1 MSNEFK
7 DLTSAKSWHLLVKAG
22 RQAAEAEGYELDRQ
36 PGRGRSNIWKAK
48 RDGKEQLACIR
59 TTRDRW
65 IAFPPMKGGWKTLD
79 KVDLVIVAAVDDADD
94 PRHAEVFIFEADEV
108 RERFND
114 SYKARIEDGQS
125 IRDDFG
131 MWVCLDRYDRDVPAS
146 VGSGLAEE
154 HEPIAVYSLSEL
166 TVSGEA
172 QDREPSEVDEDR
184 RIKEPQTI
192 AEVLAG
198 ASADIAKIAGVDPSS
213 VKLDLK
219 IES

>member
-1 MSNEFK
+1 MLRYEPRG
-7 DLTSAKSWHLLVKAG
+7 LHCALPG
-22 RQAAEAEGYELDRQ
+22 RQWL
-36 PGRGRSNIWKAK
+36 
-48 RDGKEQLACIR
+48 
-59 TTRDRW
+59 
-65 IAFPPMKGGWKTLD
+65 
-79 KVDLVIVAAVDDADD
+79 LVIVAAVDVADD
-94 PRHAEVFIFEADEV
+94 PKNAEIFIFEADEV

-114 SYKARIEDGQS
+114 SYKARVEDGQS
-125 IRDDFG
+125 MMEGFG

-172 QDREPSEVDEDR
+172 QGRESSDVDEDR
-184 RIKEPQTI
+184 RIKEPQTF
-192 AEVLAG
+192 AEVLSG
-198 ASADIAKIAGVDPSS
+198 ASAEIAKIAGVDASN

>member
-1 MSNEFK
+1 MSKEFK
-7 DLTSAKSWHLLVKAG
+7 DLTKVEAWHMLVKAG

-36 PGRGRSNIWKAK
+36 PGRGRSNIWKVK
-48 RDGKEQLACIR
+48 RDGKVQLACIR

-65 IAFPPMKGGWKTLD
+65 IAFPPMNGGWKTLD
-79 KVDLVIVAAVDDADD
+79 KVDLVIVTAVDDVDD
-94 PRHAEVFIFEADEV
+94 PKNAEVFIFEADEV

-114 SYKARIEDGQS
+114 SYKARVEDGQS
-125 IRDDFG
+125 IRDNFG

-166 TVSGEA
+166 KVSGEA
-172 QDREPSEVDEDR
+172 QDREPLEVDEDR

-198 ASADIAKIAGVDPSS
+198 ASAEIAKIAGVDASN